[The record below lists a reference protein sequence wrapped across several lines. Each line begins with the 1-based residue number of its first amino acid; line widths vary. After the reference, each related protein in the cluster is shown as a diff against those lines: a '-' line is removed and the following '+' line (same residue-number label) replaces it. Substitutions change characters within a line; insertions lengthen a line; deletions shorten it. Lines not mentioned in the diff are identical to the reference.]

1 MRGKCNPLHIPMQ
14 KELRP
19 NVINQPAE
27 KDAGT
32 ASWSRVTLQPPLLGR
47 SGARQIMSTG
57 VDAGLH
63 NNVTEAPTRPQGQ
76 QPAAR
81 VSGSKCSISRQ
92 QWTQYNHILE
102 RTPGRI
108 GTPGS
113 PLMARD
119 HDPLTTAGLWAESS
133 RLQFVGSHARLSWD
147 AMVGRQLPLVAAMR
161 LHEPKT
167 PTRTRWKR
175 RVDPNQA
182 SRCRARNPNEVMV
195 PTAAPY
201 LLDSS
206 PTLILGWVNNTA
218 HLHTRGGSPPCTC
231 VHSSSQDL
239 GPQALFSASPP
250 PSAPDASTGKFPMA
264 ISMASAE
271 SRSTPRSNSEHR
283 RP

>member
-1 MRGKCNPLHIPMQ
+1 MQ

-19 NVINQPAE
+19 NVTNQPAE

-32 ASWSRVTLQPPLLGR
+32 QPPISPLLGR
-47 SGARQIMSTG
+47 SGARQILTWCAHWSMQVCTTTSPR
-57 VDAGLH
+57 H
-63 NNVTEAPTRPQGQ
+63 QQGPKVKQ

-81 VSGSKCSISRQ
+81 VSGSKCSISRR

-108 GTPGS
+108 GTPGA

-119 HDPLTTAGLWAESS
+119 HDPLTTAGPWAESS

-161 LHEPKT
+161 LHVPKT

-182 SRCRARNPNEVMV
+182 SRCRARNPNEVMA

-218 HLHTRGGSPPCTC
+218 HLHTRGGSPLCTC

-239 GPQALFSASPP
+239 GLQALFSASPP
-250 PSAPDASTGKFPMA
+250 PSAPDASTDKFPMA

-271 SRSTPRSNSEHR
+271 SHSTPRSNSEHR